1 MIEYPVGNL
10 NSGVEMMKRSEIL
23 IILAAAFVMLM
34 ILAAGAHPQLSL
46 DEQDAIVEAV
56 VQTLSPENM
65 KAEIAAQVEADIIA
79 KLEAGGYLG
88 VAAALKIPLSGS
100 SAPAPAVQETPVPE
114 ASSDGQ
120 PAAAASPTPLPA
132 AERVID
138 NIADYADGAVLQPDG
153 TYRGLHAKQLS
164 AISYIVGGD
173 SNGQR
178 TFQNEY
184 TPNVWFNVD
193 VVFENDGSVIW
204 PPRIEMRHTGNV
216 GEYTGT
222 ESVVSDRSM
231 NPVKPGD
238 RCSFTISAY
247 GSENL
252 GYTTFY
258 FQLFDADS
266 GSPIEGGYGSFS
278 YTAI

>member
-1 MIEYPVGNL
+1 
-10 NSGVEMMKRSEIL
+10 MKKTERL
-23 IILAAAFVMLM
+23 IILAAAV
-34 ILAAGAHPQLSL
+34 ILLLIMAAGAHPQLSL

-56 VQTLSPENM
+56 VQTMNPENM
-65 KAEIAAQVEADIIA
+65 KAEIEAKIIA
-79 KLEAGGYLG
+79 DLSAKFEAGGYSGL
-88 VAAALKIPLSGS
+88 VAALSIPLPGS
-100 SAPAPAVQETPVPE
+100 SVSPVSAQATPTPAAPAAPSEEGAAVQTT
-114 ASSDGQ
+114 SQ
-120 PAAAASPTPLPA
+120 PSG
-132 AERVID
+132 ERVID
-138 NIADYADGAVLQPDG
+138 DISDYAEGAVLQPDG

-164 AISYIVGGD
+164 AFSYIVGGD
-173 SNGQR
+173 VNGKVR
-178 TFQNEY
+178 EFQTEY

-204 PPRIEMRHTGNV
+204 PPRIEMRHIGND

-252 GYTTFY
+252 GWTTFY

-266 GSPIEGGYGSFS
+266 GTVIEGGHGSFT
-278 YTAI
+278 YHAI